1 MFEEL
6 LHCKQNN
13 LPTQNHLIFCEH
25 HPVYT
30 LGKNGSMDNLLFDP
44 STSDADFIQI
54 DRGGD
59 ITFHGPGQMVAYP
72 IVDLDN
78 FGIGT
83 AVFVELLEQAVID
96 LLSQYSI
103 NSERLPNA
111 AGIWVNTQTQPQKIC
126 AVGIKVSKHITMHG
140 IALNIN
146 TDLGWFDKIVPCGL
160 KNLGVTSMQT
170 QKGVSLDLKEIE
182 KKFIEVISS
191 KLDATLY

>member
-1 MFEEL
+1 M
-6 LHCKQNN
+6 
-13 LPTQNHLIFCEH
+13 PTQNHLIFCEH
-25 HPVYT
+25 FPVYT

-44 STSDADFIQI
+44 STSNAEFIQI

-59 ITFHGPGQMVAYP
+59 ITFHGPGQLVVYP
-72 IVDLDN
+72 IFDLDN

-96 LLSQYSI
+96 LLHLYNI

-111 AGIWVNTQTQPQKIC
+111 AGIWVNTNTHPQKIC

-146 TDLGWFDKIVPCGL
+146 TDLSWFDNIVPCGL
-160 KNLGVTSMQT
+160 KNLGVTSMQM
-170 QKGVSLDLKEIE
+170 QKGTLLNLKEIE
-182 KKFIEVISS
+182 EKFIAVFSS
-191 KLDATLY
+191 KLEATIS